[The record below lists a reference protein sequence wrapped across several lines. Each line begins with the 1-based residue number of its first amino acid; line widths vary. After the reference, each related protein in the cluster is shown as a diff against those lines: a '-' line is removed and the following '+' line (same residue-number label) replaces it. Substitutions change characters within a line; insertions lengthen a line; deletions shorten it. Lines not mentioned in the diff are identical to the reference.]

1 MPDSAHL
8 TSAGGPRI
16 RVVSDNDYS
25 GDPDGLWQLAHHAL
39 SSSVDLRCVIGSHL
53 RAGDPF
59 DPSPT
64 TADNAAAKA
73 RAVLELAGHRG
84 VPVVAGSNTG
94 LVDRRT
100 PIDSAGARAIIAE
113 AHADSRLPLFV
124 TCGAGLTEIASAW
137 LLDPTIAS
145 RLTVVWIGGAE
156 YPGIEAPPGA
166 PAAEYNT
173 AIDPIAAQVVIN
185 DADLDVWQVPRDAYR
200 EVLASFAELITF
212 RGTILGI
219 HLVDALQAV
228 SQMAAKGGVQLGET
242 YVLGD
247 SPLVLLTA
255 LQSSFEAWPSSSHSR
270 LLPAPVLDD
279 TGAYT
284 GDVVPNRL
292 IRVWHDLD
300 VRLLMADLHAKLTLS
315 RR

>member
-1 MPDSAHL
+1 MPDSARL
-8 TSAGGPRI
+8 TSGGGPRV

-39 SSSVDLRCVIGSHL
+39 STSVDLRCVIGSHL

-59 DPSPT
+59 DPSPI

-73 RAVLELAGHRG
+73 REVLALAGRRD
-84 VPVVAGSNTG
+84 VAVVAGSNTG

-100 PIDSAGARAIIAE
+100 PVDSPGARAIIAE

-124 TCGAGLTEIASAW
+124 TAGAGLTEVASAW
-137 LLDPTIAS
+137 LMDPSIAG

-156 YPGIEAPPGA
+156 YPGVEAPPGA
-166 PAAEYNT
+166 TAAEYNT
-173 AIDPIAAQVVIN
+173 AIDPIAAQVVLN
-185 DADLDVWQVPRDAYR
+185 DSDLDLWQVPRDAYR
-200 EVLASFAELITF
+200 EVVASFAELTRF
-212 RGTILGI
+212 RRTLLGI
-219 HLVDALQAV
+219 HLVDALQSV
-228 SQMAAKGGVQLGET
+228 SEMAAYSAVQLGET

-255 LQSSFEAWPSSSHSR
+255 LQSSFQAWPSSSRSR

-284 GDVVPNRL
+284 GQVLPDRM

-315 RR
+315 TR